1 MKQKA
6 FTLIELLVVVA
17 IIGILA
23 AVGVV
28 AYNGYTVA
36 AKEKAARSNH
46 AAVVKYISA
55 EVTKCELGETSVM
68 DGELLCSNANIGIK
82 IAEAALRNANT
93 SKTLS
98 NIKNPYDTKVLA
110 LRKQSGHSTGAD
122 ADVGYINVGGHNTI
136 PLVQVNGC
144 VALKCDPTPN
154 RIWANLCFQASC

>member
-1 MKQKA
+1 MKQRA
-6 FTLIELLVVVA
+6 FTLMELMIVIV
-17 IIGILA
+17 IIGILS
-23 AVGVV
+23 AVGMVMFGGQ
-28 AYNGYTVA
+28 AEKAKIAA
-36 AKEKAARSNH
+36 AKSNH
-46 AAVVKYISA
+46 KSVVKYISV
-55 EVTKCELGETSVM
+55 EVMKCELGETSVM

-98 NIKNPYDTKVLA
+98 FKNPYDTKVLA
-110 LRKQSGHSTGAD
+110 LRKQSGHTTGAD

-136 PLVQVNGC
+136 PLVSVYGC

>member
-1 MKQKA
+1 MKQRA
-6 FTLIELLVVVA
+6 FTLMELMIVIV
-17 IIGILA
+17 IIGILS
-23 AVGVV
+23 AVGMVMFGGQ
-28 AYNGYTVA
+28 AEKAKIAA
-36 AKEKAARSNH
+36 AKSNH
-46 AAVVKYISA
+46 KSVVKYISV
-55 EVTKCELGETSVM
+55 EVMKCELGETSVM

-98 NIKNPYDTKVLA
+98 NIKNPYDTKVLS

-136 PLVQVNGC
+136 PLVAVNGC

-154 RIWANLCFQASC
+154 RIWANLCFQTSC

>member
-1 MKQKA
+1 M
-6 FTLIELLVVVA
+6 ELMIVIV
-17 IIGILA
+17 IIGILS
-23 AVGVV
+23 AVGMVMFGGQSEK
-28 AYNGYTVA
+28 AKIAA
-36 AKEKAARSNH
+36 AKSNH
-46 AAVVKYISA
+46 KSVVKYISA
-55 EVTKCELGETSVM
+55 EVMKCELGETSVM

-110 LRKQSGHSTGAD
+110 LRKQSGHTTGAD

-136 PLVQVNGC
+136 PLVAVNGC

>member
-1 MKQKA
+1 M
-6 FTLIELLVVVA
+6 IV

-23 AVGVV
+23 TVGMVMFGGQSEK
-28 AYNGYTVA
+28 AKIAA
-36 AKEKAARSNH
+36 AKSNH
-46 AAVVKYISA
+46 KSVVKYISA
-55 EVTKCELGETSVM
+55 EVMKCELGETSVM

-98 NIKNPYDTKVLA
+98 FKNPYDTKVLA
-110 LRKQSGHSTGAD
+110 LRKQSGHTTGAD

-136 PLVQVNGC
+136 PLVQVYGC

>member
-1 MKQKA
+1 MNHRA
-6 FTLIELLVVVA
+6 FTLMELMIVIV
-17 IIGILA
+17 IIGILS
-23 AVGVV
+23 AVGMVMFGGQSEK
-28 AYNGYTVA
+28 AKIAA
-36 AKEKAARSNH
+36 AKSNH
-46 AAVVKYISA
+46 KSVVKYISV
-55 EVTKCELGETSVM
+55 EVMKCELGETSVM

-98 NIKNPYDTKVLA
+98 FKNPYDTKVLA
-110 LRKQSGHSTGAD
+110 LRKQSGHTTGAD

-136 PLVQVNGC
+136 PLVQVYGC

>member
-1 MKQKA
+1 M
-6 FTLIELLVVVA
+6 ELMIVIV

-23 AVGVV
+23 TVGMVMFGGQ
-28 AYNGYTVA
+28 AEKAKIAA
-36 AKEKAARSNH
+36 AKSNH
-46 AAVVKYISA
+46 KSVVKYISV
-55 EVTKCELGETSVM
+55 EVMKCELGETSVM

-98 NIKNPYDTKVLA
+98 FKNPYDTKVLA
-110 LRKQSGHSTGAD
+110 LRKQSGHTTGAD
-122 ADVGYINVGGHNTI
+122 ADVGYITVGGHNTI
-136 PLVQVNGC
+136 PLVAVNGC

>member
-6 FTLIELLVVVA
+6 FTLIELMIVIV
-17 IIGILA
+17 IIGILS
-23 AVGVV
+23 AVGMVMFGGQSEK
-28 AYNGYTVA
+28 AKIAA
-36 AKEKAARSNH
+36 AKSNH
-46 AAVVKYISA
+46 KSVVKYISA
-55 EVTKCELGETSVM
+55 EVMKCELGETSVM

-98 NIKNPYDTKVLA
+98 NIKNPYDTKVLS
-110 LRKQSGHSTGAD
+110 LRKQSGHTTGAD
-122 ADVGYINVGGHNTI
+122 ADVGYITVGGHNTI
-136 PLVQVNGC
+136 TLVAVNGC